1 MLNRGEA
8 TQGGRE
14 NLVQQQVQPGGTGG
28 GLVPFQCIICRG
40 KKKEADE
47 FQIKQDEQLH
57 SENSHSGAILG
68 RVS

>member
-1 MLNRGEA
+1 MVGWFRFNASSAG
-8 TQGGRE
+8 
-14 NLVQQQVQPGGTGG
+14 V
-28 GLVPFQCIICRG
+28 
-40 KKKEADE
+40 KKEADE